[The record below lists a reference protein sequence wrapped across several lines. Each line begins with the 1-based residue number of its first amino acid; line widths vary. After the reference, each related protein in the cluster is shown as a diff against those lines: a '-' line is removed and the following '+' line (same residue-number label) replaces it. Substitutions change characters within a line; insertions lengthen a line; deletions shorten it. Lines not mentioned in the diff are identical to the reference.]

1 MKAFKIFSQII
12 FAAILAVGCSERIT
26 PENPFE
32 KEGEVISIIAN
43 LPTGDDL
50 TKLTYSDDGNGG
62 LMVTWS
68 EEESFSVIRGGENS
82 TFSKSEG
89 NEFSGIL
96 PDDEG
101 SGVYY
106 ALYPANT
113 LATDHTKVPFS
124 LSVQNG
130 VLDSKLNYMIASAEV
145 IVNDGEIDFRHF
157 SSLLVPSFSG
167 MAEGEVIRTITVETE
182 VPCNGTINMEDL
194 SVTAG
199 ENSTI
204 SVQMKED
211 HTGKIYIYI
220 PPMDADKSLKFT
232 VTTTSGK
239 TYGATIVSSKK
250 IVPGVHYSTSIAL
263 TQETS
268 DVYRW
273 HNGITATSTENIQGS
288 GTEADPYIIHTASDL
303 QWLIEQSN
311 YADKTIFNNN
321 SSDYTKVWLT
331 AGKHYRL
338 THDLYIDSAEDIVD
352 GEGNVTQ
359 ERGWTPIGS
368 GYYDKGINSFHKE
381 YRAFVGSFDGGGH
394 TIRGNMIPT
403 KNCLSED
410 GNIYFG
416 LFGMCTTVQE
426 DPDSYVNW
434 YDASI
439 KNLHMDVN
447 VNCTIS
453 PNSGSKK
460 SYVGAIVGYM
470 ETNGTTP
477 SYIINCTNRGSVQG
491 GLSTYENNSTFVGG
505 LIGRT
510 EGTPINIYDCHN
522 YGAIT
527 NGADATDQI
536 RSFAYTGG
544 IAGTFYSEITFT
556 NCTNNAPIISNH
568 SYKEANIGGLAGSV
582 LRENMTNCHNYATIE
597 AKYTYENETSP
608 SIHIGGLVGT
618 EGDSYSNGNNIYNC
632 SNTAEIK
639 VSTNSDD
646 EATTVYAGGLFG
658 SNATGIVSCTNTGKI
673 TIGSCRVANIGG
685 LSAFANMDT
694 NTISGSSNSGEISF
708 TGEVRNVYLGGLFGK
723 VNSNSGSIGMVDC
736 VNYSDISGNDHSVTS
751 HVGGIAAECKIPLT
765 HCINYGDVE
774 GGQGGDE
781 EDLDGS
787 NYGSTYAGGLAGRML
802 KAVSNCTNY
811 GNVSTRGSNQL
822 AYVGGLIGETYQ
834 PFTISQSTNKGTV
847 TGGNAKQGAFTG
859 GLIGRTYTSS
869 TDKLVIDGCINE
881 GAVVGGYVYND
892 LTESSPEYDYP
903 NRTATTGGLV
913 GALDYKNE
921 FIRGNTTNKGAI
933 TAGTRK
939 NERLVYNGKFVGYV
953 EPRGVNDKY
962 QSKVCI
968 CTKDESGSLLDPIG
982 GGYTELWTDDTG
994 CSSTHH

>member
-113 LATDHTKVPFS
+113 LVTDHTKAPFS

-130 VLDSKLNYMIASAEV
+130 VLDSKLNYMIASAEE
-145 IVNDGEIDFRHF
+145 ILNNGEIDFRNF

-273 HNGITATSTENIQGS
+273 YNGITATSTENIQGS

-311 YADKTIFNNN
+311 YADETIFNNN

-359 ERGWTPIGS
+359 AKGWTPIGS
-368 GYYDKGINSFHKE
+368 GYYDTDEIYK
-381 YRAFVGSFDGGGH
+381 AFVGSFDGGGH
-394 TIRGNMIPT
+394 TIRGTMIPT
-403 KNCLSED
+403 KDCLSEG

-416 LFGMCTTVQE
+416 LFGFCTTVQE
-426 DPDSYVNW
+426 DPNSYDNW
-434 YDASI
+434 YNASI
-439 KNLHMDVN
+439 KNLHMDVT
-447 VNCTIS
+447 VNCAIS

-460 SYVGAIVGYM
+460 SYVGAFMGYM
-470 ETNGTTP
+470 KKNGTTP
-477 SYIINCTNRGSVQG
+477 SYIINCTNRGSIQG
-491 GLSTYENNSTFVGG
+491 GFSTYENNRTYVGG
-505 LIGRT
+505 FIGKT
-510 EGTPINIYDCHN
+510 DGSPINIYDCHN
-522 YGAIT
+522 YGAVT
-527 NGADATDQI
+527 NGTDATDQI
-536 RSFAYTGG
+536 RLTSYTGG
-544 IAGTFYSEITFT
+544 IGGQLYGEMTFI

-568 SYKEANIGGLAGSV
+568 SYKEANIGGLAGGVS
-582 LRENMTNCHNYATIE
+582 RENMTNCHNYATIE
-597 AKYTYENETSP
+597 AKYTNGNENSK
-608 SIHIGGLVGT
+608 IYIGGLVGT
-618 EGDSYSNGNNIYNC
+618 EGSNYSSVGDNIYNC
-632 SNTAEIK
+632 SNTAKIK

-673 TIGSCRVANIGG
+673 TIGSCEVAKIGG
-685 LSAFANMDT
+685 LSAFANMIT

-708 TGEVRNVYLGGLFGK
+708 TGVVRNVYLGGLFGE

-751 HVGGIAAECKIPLT
+751 HVGGIAAECDIPLT
-765 HCINYGDVE
+765 HCINYGDVV

-781 EDLDGS
+781 EDSG
-787 NYGSTYAGGLAGRML
+787 GSTYAGGLAGSML

-822 AYVGGLIGETYQ
+822 AYVGGLIGMTSQ

-847 TGGNAKQGAFTG
+847 TGGNVKQGAFTG

-869 TDKLVIDGCINE
+869 TVNKLVIDGCINE

-892 LTESSPEYDYP
+892 LTESAYDYENP
-903 NRTATTGGLV
+903 DRTATTGGLV
-913 GALDYKNE
+913 GALDYLNE

-933 TAGTRK
+933 AAGTRK
-939 NERLVYNGKFVGYV
+939 NGGLVYNGKLVGYV
-953 EPRGVNDKY
+953 EPRGVNYPDS

-982 GGYTELWTDDTG
+982 GGYTELWTDPD
-994 CSSTHH
+994 CSSTDH